1 VNLLAEDKNTNY
13 LQSEKVRALYM
24 QAPISNLMAFAVST
38 LFYFIF
44 NDRVASTAL
53 FGWMALM
60 WLALAYR
67 LLLWQRYRLSPKTL
81 SDQIWLRRYTI
92 GSLFVGVAWSLVS
105 IILIGIR
112 DMFAAVT
119 LFILIFGVLSASVA
133 ILSVHMPAFIAYTYP
148 QILMLGAVVAQQH
161 FTSAYLLDAGLM
173 IYLVMLTLFARNANK
188 QFNSHVLLAT
198 QNRDLV
204 AQLNSEIERREEV
217 IKARTEEL
225 SRTNEELAKEVAERK
240 NAENDAK
247 LQYGL
252 LRSVL
257 DATPDLI
264 FYKDYRH
271 RDGVYLGSNQA
282 FAAFVGRSRE
292 EVIGKSDL
300 ELFEVETGNFFR
312 SKDWEM
318 LNANETRINE
328 EWVTYPDGRMVLLS
342 TLKTP
347 FYDSDDNVLGV
358 LGVSR
363 DITEQKKTEN
373 ALRQQ
378 EHSLRYLAHHDTL
391 TGLPNRLLFIDRL
404 KQSVQ
409 KAHRKGSGLGVLF
422 IDLDHFKEI
431 NDSLGHSIG
440 DQLLKAVSLRLKN
453 SVRQEDT
460 VARLGGD
467 EFTIIMEELNDSMA
481 ASSLAEKILEAFWS
495 PLRIQHQD
503 LSITASIGI
512 SLYPSDGED
521 TETLLRNADA
531 AMYRAK
537 YEGRNAF
544 RFYSV
549 DMTERALARVAME
562 SALRVALNEG
572 QFILHF
578 QPQVDFQTGRT
589 VGAEA
594 LIRWWHPTEGLLLPD
609 RFIPIAED
617 TGQIVAIGT
626 WVLEEVC
633 RTCRR
638 WEEAGV
644 QGIRIALNIS
654 GRQMLNS
661 ALTATVRDTLEAI
674 GCDPGSLELEI
685 TEGFLIQQPD
695 KTKLILKELREMGIR
710 IAVDDFGTGYSS
722 LSYLKQFPLS
732 KLKIDS
738 TFVRD
743 IPFDIND
750 QAISTAI
757 IALGKSLGLKVVA
770 EGVENQQQ
778 ADFLKAQ
785 ACDQAQGY
793 LYGNPMPE
801 ADFLRYWR
809 AALEKMPDSNQAT

>member
-1 VNLLAEDKNTNY
+1 MAENEHSAY
-13 LQSEKVRALYM
+13 LVSEKVRALYM
-24 QAPISNLMAFAVST
+24 QAPISNLMVFGIST
-38 LFYFIF
+38 LFYLIF
-44 NDRVASTAL
+44 YQRIPTMPLV
-53 FGWMALM
+53 GWVALM
-60 WLALAYR
+60 WIAGAYR
-67 LLLWQRYRLSPKTL
+67 LLLWYRYHNTAQRLP
-81 SDQIWLRRYTI
+81 DEIWLRRYTA
-92 GSLFVGVAWSLVS
+92 GSLLVGVAWSLVS
-105 IILIGIR
+105 ITLI
-112 DMFAAVT
+112 DMQDIFSVIALLMLV
-119 LFILIFGVLSASVA
+119 FGVLSASVA
-133 ILSVHMPAFIAYTYP
+133 ILSVHMPAFMAYTYP
-148 QILMLGAVVAQQH
+148 QILMLGCALINQQI
-161 FTSAYLLDAGLM
+161 TSAYLINVGLLV
-173 IYLVMLTLFARNANK
+173 YLVMLTLFARNANK

-204 AQLNSEIERREEV
+204 TQLNAEVAHREDV

-225 SRTNEELAKEVAERK
+225 SRTNVELAREVSERK
-240 NAENDAK
+240 NAEDDAK

-264 FYKDYRH
+264 FYKDYRSM
-271 RDGVYLGSNQA
+271 DGAYLGSNQA
-282 FAAFVGRSRE
+282 FASFVGKSRE
-292 EVIGKSDL
+292 EIIGKNDL
-300 ELFEVETGNFFR
+300 ELFDLETGKFFR
-312 SKDWEM
+312 SKDREM

-328 EWVTYPDGRMVLLS
+328 EWVTYPDGRMILLS

-347 FYDSDDNVLGV
+347 FYDGDDNVLGV

-363 DITEQKKTEN
+363 DITEQKKAEN

-378 EHSLRYLAHHDTL
+378 ERSLRYLAHHDIL
-391 TGLPNRLLFIDRL
+391 TGLPNRLLLIDRL
-404 KQSVQ
+404 NQSIQ
-409 KAHRKGSGLGVLF
+409 KAYRTGVGLAVLF

-440 DQLLKAVSLRLKN
+440 DQLLKAVSRRLKS
-453 SVRQEDT
+453 SVRNEDT

-467 EFTIIMEELNDSMA
+467 EFTIIIEELNDSMA
-481 ASSLAEKILEAFWS
+481 ASSLAEKILEAFWT
-495 PLRIQHQD
+495 PMRIQEQD

-544 RFYSV
+544 RFYST

-562 SALRVALNEG
+562 SALRVALKED

-578 QPQVDFQTGRT
+578 QPQVDFQTGRP

-594 LIRWWHPTEGLLLPD
+594 LIRGQHPSEGLLSPE
-609 RFIPIAED
+609 RFIPVAED
-617 TGQIVAIGT
+617 TGQIVAIGV

-633 RTCRR
+633 RSIKRLQD
-638 WEEAGV
+638 AGL
-644 QGIRIALNIS
+644 QGITIAVNLS

-661 ALTATVRDTLEAI
+661 DLTATVRNTLASI
-674 GCDPGSLELEI
+674 GCEPGSLELEI

-695 KTKLILKELREMGIR
+695 KTKLTLQELRDIGIR

-732 KLKIDS
+732 KLKIDYS
-738 TFVRD
+738 FVRD
-743 IPFDIND
+743 IPFDVND
-750 QAISTAI
+750 QAIAKAI
-757 IALGKSLGLKVVA
+757 IALGKSLGLKVIA

-778 ADFLKAQ
+778 ADFLNSQ
-785 ACDQAQGY
+785 GCDQAQGY
-793 LYGNPMPE
+793 LYAEPMSEE
-801 ADFLRYWR
+801 AFLDYWR
-809 AALEKMPDSNQAT
+809 TSRETVSAP